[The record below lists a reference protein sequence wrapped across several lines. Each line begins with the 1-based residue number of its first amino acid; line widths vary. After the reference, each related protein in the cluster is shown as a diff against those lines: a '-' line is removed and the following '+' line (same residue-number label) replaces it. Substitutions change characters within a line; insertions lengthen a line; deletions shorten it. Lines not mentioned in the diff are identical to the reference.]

1 MTDAEPTDQELSE
14 AGELYVGTLKVLEA
28 WMPSG
33 GFPETVMLD
42 RNPIAMLLMRKFLIE
57 MVEAG
62 EVFKDGHGNYLITE
76 KGLAV
81 IADYNANS
89 SRKSGCN

>member
-1 MTDAEPTDQELSE
+1 MTEPTPTQLSD
-14 AGELYVGTLKVLEA
+14 AGELYIGTLKVLQA
-28 WMPSG
+28 WMPAG
-33 GFPETVMLD
+33 GFPETAMLE

-76 KGLAV
+76 VGLAA
-81 IADYNANS
+81 IAEYDRA
-89 SRKSGCN
+89 

>member
-1 MTDAEPTDQELSE
+1 MTDTQPTPAELSE
-14 AGELYVGTLKVLEA
+14 AGKLYIGTLKVLQA

-42 RNPIAMLLMRKFLIE
+42 RNPIAMLLMRKFLTE

-62 EVFKDGHGNYLITE
+62 EVFKDGYGNYLITE
-76 KGLAV
+76 VGLAA
-81 IADYNANS
+81 IADYDRTYAQV
-89 SRKSGCN
+89 